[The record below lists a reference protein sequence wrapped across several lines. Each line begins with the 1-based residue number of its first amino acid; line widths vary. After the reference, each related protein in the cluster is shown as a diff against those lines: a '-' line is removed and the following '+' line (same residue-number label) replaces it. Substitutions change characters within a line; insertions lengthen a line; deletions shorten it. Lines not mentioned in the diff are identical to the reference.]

1 MNGILTL
8 FDTAGFPPRWHCG
21 SWTSLHGW
29 VHIVADVSIFAA
41 YVSIPAVIALYALR
55 RKDLPFPRVAW
66 LFAAFIVSCG
76 LSHVIEASIFWH
88 PWYRLSALMKVLT
101 AMVSWLTV
109 ASLVRVVPAA
119 LTLPGVAALNE
130 ALTREVEQ
138 RARTARA
145 LEAANERLRE
155 QALALARSNEAL
167 EVFAFTA
174 SHDLHEPLRKIV
186 GFSDLLA
193 DEKSEMLD
201 DEGRAYL
208 RSILDGGARMQ
219 ELLRGVLALSRASAE
234 SVSME
239 RVDAD
244 AALSHALSE
253 LRERFAAAGAE
264 VEREPLGTVMGARV
278 QLEQVFQN
286 LLGNALKYRAA
297 DRPLRVR
304 VSAVRE
310 ADTVTIS
317 LRDNGSGIDEAKL
330 DEIFA
335 PFRRFPG
342 RSSAPGSGLG
352 LTLCRH
358 IVERLGGSIS
368 ARRNDTEGLTIVIT
382 LAGATSTEAPP
393 SG

>member
-29 VHIVADVSIFAA
+29 VHVVADVSIFAA

-66 LFAAFIVSCG
+66 LFALFIVSCG
-76 LSHVIEASIFWH
+76 LSHLIEASIFWH
-88 PWYRLSALMKVLT
+88 PWYRLSALVKAIT
-101 AMVSWLTV
+101 ALVSWLTV
-109 ASLVRVVPAA
+109 ASLVKVVPAA
-119 LTLPGVAALNE
+119 LTLPGAAALNE
-130 ALTREVEQ
+130 ALTREVEH
-138 RARTARA
+138 RARTTRA
-145 LEAANERLRE
+145 LEEANERLRE
-155 QALALARSNEAL
+155 QALALERSNEAL

-186 GFSDLLA
+186 GFSDLLR
-193 DEKSEMLD
+193 DEKAPMLD

-208 RSILDGGARMQ
+208 QSIRDGGGRMQ

-234 SVSME
+234 SVSIE

-244 AALSHALSE
+244 AALRRALSD
-253 LRERFAAAGAE
+253 LRERVEAAGAE
-264 VEREPLGTVMGARV
+264 VECEPLGGVMGARV

-286 LLGNALKYRAA
+286 LLGNALKYRAVE
-297 DRPLRVR
+297 RPLRVR
-304 VSAVRE
+304 VSAERDAGV
-310 ADTVTIS
+310 VTIS
-317 LRDNGSGIDEAKL
+317 LRDNGSGLDEGQL

-358 IVERLGGSIS
+358 IIERLGGEIT
-368 ARRNDTEGLTIVIT
+368 ARRNDTEGLTILIT
-382 LAGATSTEAPP
+382 LADAPSPASP
-393 SG
+393 S